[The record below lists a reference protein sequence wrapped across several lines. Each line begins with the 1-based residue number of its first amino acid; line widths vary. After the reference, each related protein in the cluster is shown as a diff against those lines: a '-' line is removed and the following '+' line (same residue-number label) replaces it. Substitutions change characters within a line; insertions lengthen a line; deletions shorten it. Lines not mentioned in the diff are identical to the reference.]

1 MNDRSFSTRRL
12 ALLGMLTALT
22 FAGNYARIILP
33 IAVGGNTA
41 FTLGNIT
48 CCLSGLLLGPV
59 GGLASGLGAA
69 LYDLTNPLYAA
80 ECWITFLNKGAM
92 GLAAGLAVRAALD
105 RHSGSDRDEL
115 TYPQAALGALVGC
128 GAYYVL
134 YFTKCLVY
142 DGLLVGGLPLPAA
155 LAVLPLKVPAS
166 LFNASVAVL
175 GAPPLALAIRAALKR
190 SGLDRLMRA

>member
-1 MNDRSFSTRRL
+1 MNDNSFSARRL

-22 FAGNYARIILP
+22 FAGNYARIVLP

-80 ECWITFLNKGAM
+80 ECWITFLTKGAL
-92 GLAAGLAVRAALD
+92 GLAAGLVVRSAL
-105 RHSGSDRDEL
+105 DRDEL
-115 TYPQAALGALVGC
+115 TYRQATVGALAGC

-134 YFTKCLVY
+134 YFIKCVVY

-155 LAVLPLKVPAS
+155 LAVLPLKLPAS

-175 GAPPLALAIRAALKR
+175 GAPPLALAIRSALKH
-190 SGLDRLMRA
+190 SGLDRLMRT

>member
-1 MNDRSFSTRRL
+1 MNENSFSARRL
-12 ALLGMLTALT
+12 ALLGMLSALV
-22 FAGNYARIILP
+22 FAGNFARIVLP

-59 GGLASGLGAA
+59 GALASGLGSA

-80 ECWITFLNKGAM
+80 ECWITFLTKGAM
-92 GLAAGLAVRAALD
+92 GLAAGLSVRSALE
-105 RHSGSDRDEL
+105 RDKL
-115 TYPQAALGALVGC
+115 TYRQATVGALAGC

-134 YFTKCLVY
+134 YFFKCVVY
-142 DGLLVGGLPLPAA
+142 DGMLVGGLPLSAA
-155 LAVLPLKVPAS
+155 LMVLPLKLPAS
-166 LFNASVAVL
+166 LFNSSVAVL
-175 GAPPLALAIRAALKR
+175 GAPPLALAIRAALRR

>member
-1 MNDRSFSTRRL
+1 MNDNSFSTRRL

-80 ECWITFLNKGAM
+80 ECWLTFLTKGAL
-92 GLAAGLAVRAALD
+92 GLAAGLAVRSAL
-105 RHSGSDRDEL
+105 DRDEL
-115 TYPQAALGALVGC
+115 TYRQATVGALAGC

-134 YFTKCLVY
+134 YFIKCVTY

-155 LAVLPLKVPAS
+155 LAVLPLKLPAS
-166 LFNASVAVL
+166 VFNASVAVL
-175 GAPPLALAIRAALKR
+175 GAPPLALAIRSALR
-190 SGLDRLMRA
+190 HSGLDRLMRT